1 MLVMDSFEATKYIRE
16 VLQLD
21 IPIYALT
28 GESKKSFQQQI
39 VEAGFHGSYTKPFWK
54 SKLEELLNE
63 YVSSKQ
69 TSC

>member
-1 MLVMDSFEATKYIRE
+1 MPVMDGFEATKYIRE

-21 IPIYALT
+21 ILIYELT
-28 GESKKSFQQQI
+28 GESEEYFQQQI
-39 VEAGFHGSYTKPFWK
+39 VEAGFDGSYTKPFLK